1 MNMDRRTALVV
12 IGNAAAA
19 PGQAQKRADHHA
31 SSSDASNAKPY
42 QFRFFSTEEVGLV
55 DALSEIIIPADSH
68 SPGAREA
75 RVPEFIDWM
84 VFHSSPEVQAQWK
97 DGLAL
102 VNAEGRR
109 LHDREFVRCSPEQQ
123 DEVVSAMARNEL
135 SPTTPMERF
144 FRVLK
149 LSVVNGYYTSAIGL
163 HKELR
168 YQGNRP
174 KPVFVGCTHPE
185 HQQA

>member
-1 MNMDRRTALVV
+1 MSMDRRTALVV

-19 PGQAQKRADHHA
+19 SSQAQTHAEHA
-31 SSSDASNAKPY
+31 SSSAASKAKPY
-42 QFRFFSTEEVGLV
+42 QFRFFSKEEVGLV
-55 DALSEIIIPADSH
+55 EALSEIIIPTDSH

-75 RVPEFIDWM
+75 RVVEFIDWM
-84 VFHSSPEVQAQWK
+84 VFHGSPDVQAQWK

-102 VNAEGRR
+102 VDAEGRR
-109 LHDREFVRCSPEQQ
+109 LHDRSFVLCSPEQQ
-123 DEVVSAMARNEL
+123 DGVVASMAQNES
-135 SPTTPMERF
+135 SPTTPIERF
-144 FRVLK
+144 FRMLK

-185 HQQA
+185 HQQG